1 MVFLGALSLSKK
13 FRAVSRYLCS
23 PRSVVCESKKAS
35 RWRTVKGAGPA
46 PEGTLDGAM
55 PACSTQW
62 QTGERGLQAGP
73 RERGC
78 AGFQR
83 RATPLVGSWGEA
95 LRRYGRSPSAKLCPL
110 QGRVP
115 SNARYNPLYLAIRLL
130 KRTDTR
136 RVSISALLSQI
147 RPYGAVAP

>member
-1 MVFLGALSLSKK
+1 
-13 FRAVSRYLCS
+13 
-23 PRSVVCESKKAS
+23 
-35 RWRTVKGAGPA
+35 
-46 PEGTLDGAM
+46 M

-130 KRTDTR
+130 KRTDTS
-136 RVSISALLSQI
+136 RVSISALLSQKRNLDSGKPKLWKKPTALPLATSLVA
-147 RPYGAVAP
+147 RPVLQKERTPSLDIFHLNEPLI

>member
-1 MVFLGALSLSKK
+1 
-13 FRAVSRYLCS
+13 
-23 PRSVVCESKKAS
+23 
-35 RWRTVKGAGPA
+35 
-46 PEGTLDGAM
+46 M

-130 KRTDTR
+130 KRTDTS
-136 RVSISALLSQI
+136 RVSISALLSQKRNLDSGKPKLWKKPTALPLATSLVA
-147 RPYGAVAP
+147 RPFLQKERTPSLDIFHLNEPLI

>member
-1 MVFLGALSLSKK
+1 MSRFLKDCKSFSEVVGQSPAQVWTESINE
-13 FRAVSRYLCS
+13 AV
-23 PRSVVCESKKAS
+23 
-35 RWRTVKGAGPA
+35 
-46 PEGTLDGAM
+46 
-55 PACSTQW
+55 
-62 QTGERGLQAGP
+62 
-73 RERGC
+73 
-78 AGFQR
+78 
-83 RATPLVGSWGEA
+83 
-95 LRRYGRSPSAKLCPL
+95 PL